1 MDLMKEYSR
10 RLFKLDLAL
19 ESYEDDTKNVIP
31 LLKETTIELNKFR
44 KLRDQMKP
52 DDQIKTMEIL
62 LEKYNKVLDIIG
74 RENFIFYDD
83 GDINYI
89 WGGEKND

>member
-1 MDLMKEYSR
+1 MDLMNEYSR

-44 KLRDQMKP
+44 KFKDQMKP